1 MPPKR
6 KLQEAPVREDDPNF
20 LQKHKGKL
28 AFGASAIAIGALKQ
42 AGYGQAVDPQDIL
55 NRVAQFNWADF
66 GQWAYGAARV
76 FANVPANAAQLS
88 AATQAH
94 VGNLYQQ
101 MANIP
106 TVLTNTIQHAIDG
119 NNYNVAQYIEQRL
132 TAFAAAVQQASQGN
146 ATAEQVE
153 AAMAAALAAG
163 AGAQN
168 MAMAGRQADG
178 TLPMKRGHF
187 YDDDGPVQKRSR
199 QDNDDDDDDA

>member
-1 MPPKR
+1 
-6 KLQEAPVREDDPNF
+6 
-20 LQKHKGKL
+20 
-28 AFGASAIAIGALKQ
+28 
-42 AGYGQAVDPQDIL
+42 
-55 NRVAQFNWADF
+55 
-66 GQWAYGAARV
+66 V
-76 FANVPANAAQLS
+76 FANVPANVTQLS

-106 TVLTNTIQHAIDG
+106 TVLTETIQQAIDG

-163 AGAQN
+163 AGAQH

-178 TLPMKRGHF
+178 TLPLKRGHF
-187 YDDDGPVQKRSR
+187 YDDDGPAQKRSR
-199 QDNDDDDDDA
+199 QDNDDDDA